1 MKENNRNSTISMIE
15 EWNSSCYADST
26 FLIYGE
32 MNRKSTLLN
41 IGKRGCIINLNKLLK
56 PKLIAIKGFYERT
69 YFNHVLVDGMIVHGY
84 IGYILF
90 FHVPHPLFYAVF
102 VESKSI

>member
-1 MKENNRNSTISMIE
+1 MIE

-41 IGKRGCIINLNKLLK
+41 IGKRGYIINFIN
-56 PKLIAIKGFYERT
+56 
-69 YFNHVLVDGMIVHGY
+69 
-84 IGYILF
+84 
-90 FHVPHPLFYAVF
+90 
-102 VESKSI
+102 

>member
-1 MKENNRNSTISMIE
+1 MEENNQNSTISMIE
-15 EWNSSCYADST
+15 EWNSSCYAEST
-26 FLIYGE
+26 FLIYG
-32 MNRKSTLLN
+32 
-41 IGKRGCIINLNKLLK
+41 
-56 PKLIAIKGFYERT
+56 KLIAIKGFYERT
-69 YFNHVLVDGMIVHGY
+69 YFNHVLVDGVIVHGY